1 MKKMILSLAKS
12 RSKFLALL
20 LVLEIVI
27 LSILKSGFL
36 QSKKSD

>member
-27 LSILKSGFL
+27 LSILESGFL